1 MRELNKEESTLST
14 AFQNKLL
21 AATKDGALV
30 VDNKDALAGFSD
42 GDLAAAARNAQDRKL
57 DGKYVVALQNTTQ
70 QPAQVSLKNRETRE
84 KLFEA
89 SIDRAEH
96 SDANDTRATIQR
108 LAKLRAEKA
117 KLLGFKNYASYS
129 LDDQMAKS
137 PEHAIKLMTDM
148 VPAAVAK
155 AKGEA
160 AKCRP
165 SSTSRKAVSNSRRGI
180 GSSIPSR

>member
-1 MRELNKEESTLST
+1 M
-14 AFQNKLL
+14 
-21 AATKDGALV
+21 
-30 VDNKDALAGFSD
+30 
-42 GDLAAAARNAQDRKL
+42 
-57 DGKYVVALQNTTQ
+57 ALQNTTQ
-70 QPAQVSLKNRETRE
+70 QPAQVSLKNRDTRE

-89 SIDRAEH
+89 SINRAEH

-108 LAKLRAEKA
+108 LAQLRAEKA

-160 AKCRP
+160 AKMQAIVEQAERRFQ
-165 SSTSRKAVSNSRRGI
+165 TRAVGLAVLFRTGARRTNSRSTRTK
-180 GSSIPSR
+180 